1 MIMPKQLYNLTLDM
15 GGVPYEAKGKTLL
28 EALQAIPLEWNQIKA
43 KCIVK
48 ITKGELSYE
57 HLFFVKQ
64 IRRIL
69 INKVAKQIWAKRLEL
84 LLESDKTNSFGV
96 LKV

>member
-1 MIMPKQLYNLTLDM
+1 MSKPSLYNLTLDM
-15 GGVPYEAKGKTLL
+15 GGAIYESKGETLL

-48 ITKGELSYE
+48 ITKGELFYE
-57 HLFFVKQ
+57 HLFFIKQ

-69 INKVAKQIWAKRLEL
+69 INKITKQIWAKRLEL
-84 LLESDKTNSFGV
+84 LLESDKTNSFGA
-96 LKV
+96 LKA